1 MAWFF
6 AFLRVDLLR
15 GVQPKPLRK
24 DTRDVPLLEA
34 VSHGSRSIEVAIHL
48 VDGQILVGDDADT
61 LTSERTLQ
69 NLYLEPLYLL
79 YKLRN
84 PDPPLVSGHFYPSNF
99 LYEDDYAPFNLML
112 DYKTNATELHPHV
125 IKALE
130 PFEDF
135 GLLEQY
141 DESLSDA
148 GDGNRDRR
156 PLVVSCT
163 GNCTIDLVEADRP
176 IRRVFLDAPLLDIG
190 DIWSGRYNRTNAH
203 TASIRWT
210 DLEGTWAYDKDKR
223 HGPGTKL
230 ATFATFSLRA
240 YQKSLITR
248 VTGVPQWPLFVRND
262 IYRDLL
268 LSKWPDSMMYLDTQD
283 LDTVDEVA
291 HSCRAQ
297 QHGSGSC

>member
-1 MAWFF
+1 
-6 AFLRVDLLR
+6 
-15 GVQPKPLRK
+15 
-24 DTRDVPLLEA
+24 
-34 VSHGSRSIEVAIHL
+34 
-48 VDGQILVGDDADT
+48 
-61 LTSERTLQ
+61 
-69 NLYLEPLYLL
+69 
-79 YKLRN
+79 
-84 PDPPLVSGHFYPSNF
+84 
-99 LYEDDYAPFNLML
+99 ML

-125 IKALE
+125 IKALK

-148 GDGNRDRR
+148 GEGNRDRR

-176 IRRVFLDAPLLDIG
+176 IRRVFLDAPLLDMG

-230 ATFATFSLRA
+230 ATFGALSLRA

-248 VTGVPQWPLFVRND
+248 VTGVPQYV
-262 IYRDLL
+262 LL
-268 LSKWPDSMMYLDTQD
+268 VSQSCLS
-283 LDTVDEVA
+283 VA
-291 HSCRAQ
+291 SLTGWSTRQMATLCAKRHLPRPPAVEMAG
-297 QHGSGSC
+297 QHDVS